1 MHIGAVNKPLD
12 SGAQPTSDAF
22 RDRQPAAL
30 QSRQDASQAYAET
43 TSQSRSPVT
52 GREQLESAVSNIQ
65 EFVQSARRS
74 INFSVAEDAGQVV
87 VKVTDME
94 SGNTIRQIPS
104 EEALR
109 LAENLAEVRS
119 LLFEG
124 QA

>member
-12 SGAQPTSDAF
+12 SGMMSANETS
-22 RDRQPAAL
+22 RDRHSAFLQARQTAYQGNAEAVSQP
-30 QSRQDASQAYAET
+30 
-43 TSQSRSPVT
+43 RSLEEERKQV
-52 GREQLESAVSNIQ
+52 ESAVSSIQ

-74 INFSVAEDAGQVV
+74 INFSIEEDAGRVV
-87 VKVTDME
+87 VKVTDVQ

-119 LLFEG
+119 LLF
-124 QA
+124 QAQA